1 MNEPFLLSNLI
12 ELQELD
18 NEIFKL
24 ISEKSEGTTVKELKT
39 HEIEFKKL
47 QSDKQNIE
55 NEQNIFESRKNSNNH
70 MESFQEIFISNLVK
84 NNFENLETY
93 SELVYSNDEFL
104 KMIQNLKKNSQ
115 NENSEKY
122 KNISFN
128 SDQLNE
134 AITRLYIHFFE
145 IKIDTLIAQLEE
157 SNDIKI
163 FTEIET
169 LKKKIENFQNT
180 L

>member
-1 MNEPFLLSNLI
+1 
-12 ELQELD
+12 
-18 NEIFKL
+18 
-24 ISEKSEGTTVKELKT
+24 
-39 HEIEFKKL
+39 
-47 QSDKQNIE
+47 
-55 NEQNIFESRKNSNNH
+55 
-70 MESFQEIFISNLVK
+70 
-84 NNFENLETY
+84 
-93 SELVYSNDEFL
+93 
-104 KMIQNLKKNSQ
+104 MIQNLKKNSQ

>member
-1 MNEPFLLSNLI
+1 
-12 ELQELD
+12 
-18 NEIFKL
+18 
-24 ISEKSEGTTVKELKT
+24 
-39 HEIEFKKL
+39 
-47 QSDKQNIE
+47 
-55 NEQNIFESRKNSNNH
+55 

>member
-1 MNEPFLLSNLI
+1 MLNQYN
-12 ELQELD
+12 
-18 NEIFKL
+18 
-24 ISEKSEGTTVKELKT
+24 TTA
-39 HEIEFKKL
+39 
-47 QSDKQNIE
+47 
-55 NEQNIFESRKNSNNH
+55 
-70 MESFQEIFISNLVK
+70 
-84 NNFENLETY
+84 
-93 SELVYSNDEFL
+93 
-104 KMIQNLKKNSQ
+104 
-115 NENSEKY
+115 KY
-122 KNISFN
+122 NNISFN